1 VPWPLIGNDAA
12 VRILS
17 RAVDNGS
24 VQHAYIFAGPEQTG
38 RRTAALLLAQALNC
52 TTDSRPCGECTQ
64 CHRISAGNHA
74 DIRIVEIEESTDGP
88 AHKEIGVDQLREI
101 ERAVA
106 LNPYEGRTRVVIIDP
121 ADVMSTAAQNAF
133 LKTLEEP
140 PAHVLIVLITSDERR
155 LLETV
160 RSRCARVLFRLVPVS
175 EIEAALTG
183 RGTEPDR
190 AQLLARLSGGR
201 PGWAIRAADDARFF
215 EARRESLDA
224 ARSLPQMPLPDR
236 IDLAEKLSE
245 NFRQDRQAVH
255 NRINGWLDWWRDV
268 VLVQSGA
275 DDSVANSDRV
285 ADLREDAGRWPGEE
299 VLAFVRSLIAT
310 SEYLTANVQPKI
322 ALDAL
327 MLDVPGGAESATR
340 HTSR

>member
-1 VPWPLIGNDAA
+1 M
-12 VRILS
+12 
-17 RAVDNGS
+17 
-24 VQHAYIFAGPEQTG
+24 QHAYVFAGPEQTG
-38 RRTAALLLAQALNC
+38 RRTTASLLAQALNC
-52 TTDSRPCGECTQ
+52 TADARPCGECTQ
-64 CHRISAGNHA
+64 CRRVAAGNHA
-74 DIRIVEIEESTDGP
+74 DIHIVEIEAATDGP
-88 AHKEIGVDQLREI
+88 AHKEISVDQLREI

-121 ADVMSTAAQNAF
+121 ADVMSPAAQNAF

-140 PAHVLIVLITSDERR
+140 PAHVVIVLITSDENR

-160 RSRCARVLFRLVPVS
+160 RSRCARVPFRLAPVS
-175 EIEAALTG
+175 EIEAALSA
-183 RGTEPDR
+183 RCTEPER
-190 AQLLARLSGGR
+190 AQMLARLSGGR

-224 ARSLPQMPLPDR
+224 ARSLPQMLLPDR
-236 IDLAEKLSE
+236 IELAEKLSE

-275 DDSVANSDRV
+275 GDSVANSDRV
-285 ADLREDAGRWPGEE
+285 ADVREDASRWPREE
-299 VLAFVRSLIAT
+299 VLTFVQSLIAT
-310 SEYLTANVQPKI
+310 REYLAANVQPKI

-327 MLDVPGGAESATR
+327 MLDVPGGAGAATGR
-340 HTSR
+340 ASR

>member
-1 VPWPLIGNDAA
+1 MPWPLIGNNTA

-17 RAVDNGS
+17 RAVDNSS
-24 VQHAYIFAGPEQTG
+24 VQHAYVFAGPEQTG
-38 RRTAALLLAQALNC
+38 RRTAALLLAEALNC
-52 TTDSRPCGECTQ
+52 AADARPCGECTQ
-64 CHRISAGNHA
+64 CRRIAAGNHA
-74 DIRIVEIEESTDGP
+74 DIHVVEIEEATDGP

-121 ADVMSTAAQNAF
+121 ANVMSPAAQNAF

-140 PAHVLIVLITSDERR
+140 PAHVLIVLITSDESR

-160 RSRCARVLFRLVPVS
+160 RSRCARVPFRLVPVS
-175 EIEAALTG
+175 EIEAALTN
-183 RGTEPDR
+183 RGTEPER

-201 PGWAIRAADDARFF
+201 PGWAIRAAADARFF
-215 EARRESLDA
+215 EARQESLDA

-236 IDLAEKLSE
+236 IELAEKLSE
-245 NFRQDRQAVH
+245 SFRQDRHVVH

-275 DDSVANSDRV
+275 GDSVANSDRI
-285 ADLREDAGRWPGEE
+285 ADLGEDAGRWPREE

-310 SEYLTANVQPKI
+310 REYLAANVQPKI

-327 MLDVPGGAESATR
+327 MLDVPGGGMSATP
-340 HTSR
+340 HPSR